1 MYDFNMAYQDNA
13 NAVQL
18 DIKVNSN
25 NLLPFTQKYNAGSLR
40 IPADPSWPKIPQRK
54 LVNDIDDTIE
64 SPCIITLTGTPR
76 KSRTFVQTP
85 LNQSPK
91 SVRTKDSAYSSF
103 CHQRITTSMH
113 TLKRI
118 PGYVDPRFKKVTN
131 VKRNQDTSTST
142 NCLQNKEIEKSI
154 AERDTDT
161 YVLFFKD
168 LYCILKVHYFNRGQT
183 KKEEAEKPH
192 EKSEPSS
199 ILCDSECTKQNINI
213 QDNKENVKLN
223 INNIESRNEDNIS
236 KNINKCETTDKDK
249 CVKCSPELTLKSTV
263 NDANTQVDITSLPI
277 QENNGQLFF
286 VLDKN
291 LQSHPLNPI
300 HLDTITIPQECVKQ
314 CYNVQVPVLTYQNI
328 PMQVATAGTSSVIPQ
343 CLNSSEHKGQN
354 NNILSM
360 KNESEVPVHFI
371 NEKLSNECIQ
381 KPVDQVQQED
391 TIQDTILK
399 TQDTKLDK
407 NKSNKPD
414 CLENPNIPEKLQ
426 SINIQHKHQ
435 ESSDSEY
442 YIPNIHKR
450 NKYTNALRMKREC
463 NTSGEETTDSEFI
476 SRKSIQQKDVP
487 DNDKL
492 ATKTVKMNTDTIHGD
507 VKISFQNQD
516 QVDIMSKAAKH
527 PQLVPRS
534 NVIDKNRNEYKKI
547 MSEVKPRN
555 KSEQNLLCVKDEYK
569 RKIYHNSEPHITF
582 KQKKVSGKFSR
593 KAKSYFQ
600 KNSHSALVDSD
611 YTMMW
616 PDCQHSRHKRNET
629 NTHKSSNDKTK
640 KFDQQ
645 VVNTLNSNEL
655 SVQHDENIDSCH
667 EETASCSKTCLQKEC
682 CKCEV
687 SPRSNTDDAIERPKS
702 IPPKTQELLNKSYWE
717 FYNKLKHKINDVGQE
732 FSYQLTMDKLE
743 KAPKGKSNEVYNQKL
758 RSQLKLN
765 PELQTLQ
772 QCSALSSMIN
782 KALDTNLQSDI
793 MQTKQLYVNDNMKSL
808 SNPVGAVQNVNMKQ
822 MVSNLNNDEH
832 MVNKVK
838 YKQTQVNDKQFLEL
852 KSIIFFGGMMYIL
865 IIFLPML
872 YDYFYHQEYD
882 DYENVSY
889 LELIVEYI
897 LSSFKEAFGDVCNGV
912 KKVFLYLH
920 SCKKC
925 TNSS

>member
-76 KSRTFVQTP
+76 KSRTFVQTQ

-161 YVLFFKD
+161 
-168 LYCILKVHYFNRGQT
+168 GQT

-199 ILCDSECTKQNINI
+199 ILCDSECAKQNINI

-236 KNINKCETTDKDK
+236 KNINKCETTEKDK

-414 CLENPNIPEKLQ
+414 CLENPNTPENLQ
-426 SINIQHKHQ
+426 STNIQHKHQ

-450 NKYTNALRMKREC
+450 NKYTNVLRMKREC

-476 SRKSIQQKDVP
+476 SRKSIQQKDFP

-516 QVDIMSKAAKH
+516 QVNIMSKAAKH

-667 EETASCSKTCLQKEC
+667 EGTANCSKTCLQKEC